1 MIRKPVIFLLALTLA
16 VAAQSQASQ
25 WELDAAHT
33 SIEFKV
39 KHLAITNVRGSFEK
53 FSGMV
58 NYDEKDIT
66 QSSVQVSI
74 EAASINT
81 SNDQRDNHLR
91 SPDFFDVEKYPQITF
106 ASKKIEKTSDGLKIT
121 GDLTIHG
128 VTKKVILNVE
138 GPTPPIKSPMGDIRM
153 GATATAKINRTDFG
167 LTWNKIM
174 ETGGLLVGEDVAITI
189 EAELVKK

>member
-1 MIRKPVIFLLALTLA
+1 MIRKAAAFLLVLTLA

-25 WELDAAHT
+25 WEFDTAHT
-33 SIEFKV
+33 GIEFKV
-39 KHLAITNVRGSFEK
+39 KHLAITNVRGSFET

-66 QSSVQVSI
+66 QSSIQVTI
-74 EAASINT
+74 DAASINT
-81 SNDQRDNHLR
+81 LNDQRDNHLR
-91 SPDFFDVEKYPQITF
+91 SPDFFDVKQYPQLTF
-106 ASKKIEKTSDGLKIT
+106 VSKQIEKTGAGLKIT

-128 VTKKVILNVE
+128 VTKEVILNVE

-153 GATATAKINRTDFG
+153 GATATAGINRTDFG

-174 ETGGLLVGEDVAITI
+174 ETGGLLVGENVAITI
-189 EAELVKK
+189 EAELVRK